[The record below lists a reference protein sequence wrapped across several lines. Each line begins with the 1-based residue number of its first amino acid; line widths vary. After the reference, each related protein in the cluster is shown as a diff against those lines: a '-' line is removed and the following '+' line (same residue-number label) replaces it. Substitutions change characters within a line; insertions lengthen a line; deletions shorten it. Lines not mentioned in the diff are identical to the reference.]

1 MESRSHEEFMAVM
14 DRIQGYL
21 NSRVGIFKVSK
32 LFIRN
37 ERLDEEAIEVL
48 RDLLKSPLIWRNIL
62 DVQCNVKFQL
72 NGDRREVILSSNS
85 IITSIH
91 CESMWSNIVSRRKRR
106 SGLKAPE
113 FGNVLTPSP
122 ASVLTSPLTCVSNDL
137 AASSHVISNVP
148 ALVKTLKRAKT
159 HSRKESGSSSSI
171 DSLVNFLQDASMAKG
186 INPNERQ
193 SYQD

>member
-1 MESRSHEEFMAVM
+1 LINLYLFIALNSGTTSCSKSKDEEFMAVM

-106 SGLKAPE
+106 SGLNWPCAT
-113 FGNVLTPSP
+113 N
-122 ASVLTSPLTCVSNDL
+122 SN
-137 AASSHVISNVP
+137 
-148 ALVKTLKRAKT
+148 
-159 HSRKESGSSSSI
+159 
-171 DSLVNFLQDASMAKG
+171 
-186 INPNERQ
+186 
-193 SYQD
+193 